1 MPTTV
6 GDCDAPTA
14 RRSAARG
21 SETSSIGHVT
31 DREHPDAPDKTFQP
45 PSPYDEPTG
54 AFRRPE
60 SARPEGARPESATPE
75 ISDADRDAFYERHH
89 RRPGRLSRVD
99 SLDDLDPGEV
109 ETRPIGIPQ
118 QRPPRRN
125 PVPIPPV
132 MAENPGAAADAE
144 TAAIEKP
151 TGATSTGATS
161 TQPEPATE
169 KLPATPIPS
178 VEETFP
184 ELSRK
189 RAQPAETPTRA
200 LLHGEEPLPTTRALG
215 EQEPAGDDLDG
226 DVADTDDDAR
236 AGTDRDDQPETGRR
250 RRGLFGR
257 RAADLD
263 AADADH
269 ADDAPTVEA
278 ARAEPITVT
287 APRGTL
293 DLGLLLLRVAI
304 GIVAVAHG
312 LQKLFGL
319 WGGPGLSGYQEM
331 LANNPNPTIGFHA
344 DVTRPLA
351 IVGALAE
358 TIGGAMVVLGLFTPI
373 GACAIVS
380 VMLLAAAYKTTLAGG
395 FAFFAAAGGIEYEL
409 VLAVA
414 AAALVLTGP
423 GLYAFDASR
432 GWARRPFL
440 GSVAWLIVGI
450 AAAVA
455 VWMLFNGTNPLN
467 SAGNPR

>member
-1 MPTTV
+1 M
-6 GDCDAPTA
+6 
-14 RRSAARG
+14 
-21 SETSSIGHVT
+21 T

-60 SARPEGARPESATPE
+60 SARPEGARPEV
-75 ISDADRDAFYERHH
+75 SDADRDAFYERHH

-118 QRPPRRN
+118 QRPLRRN

-236 AGTDRDDQPETGRR
+236 AGTDRDDQPGTGRR

-257 RAADLD
+257 RAADLDAADLD

-278 ARAEPITVT
+278 ARAKPITVT

-293 DLGLLLLRVAI
+293 DLGLLLLRLAI

>member
-1 MPTTV
+1 M
-6 GDCDAPTA
+6 
-14 RRSAARG
+14 
-21 SETSSIGHVT
+21 T
-31 DREHPDAPDKTFQP
+31 DRELPDAPDKTFQP

-60 SARPEGARPESATPE
+60 SATPESASPL
-75 ISDADRDAFYERHH
+75 ISDADRDAFYARHH

-99 SLDDLDPGEV
+99 SFDDLDPGEV

-118 QRPPRRN
+118 QPPPRRN
-125 PVPIPPV
+125 PVPIPPE
-132 MAENPGAAADAE
+132 MAASPGTVADAE
-144 TAAIEKP
+144 TAAIEKSVTEKSVTEKSVTKKSASEKP
-151 TGATSTGATS
+151 AGARSTT
-161 TQPEPATE
+161 PEATE
-169 KLPATPIPS
+169 KLPATPIRS

-184 ELSRK
+184 DLSRT
-189 RAQPAETPTRA
+189 RAQQAETPTRA

-215 EQEPAGDDLDG
+215 EYEKAGDGLDR
-226 DVADTDDDAR
+226 DVATDGEKR
-236 AGTDRDDQPETGRR
+236 AGTDRVEQPETGHR
-250 RRGLFGR
+250 RRGAFGR
-257 RAADLD
+257 RVAHDLDPADLD
-263 AADADH
+263 PHDLDPADLDP
-269 ADDAPTVEA
+269 ADDASTVEA

-293 DLGLLLLRVAI
+293 DLGLLLLRLAV

-312 LQKLFGL
+312 LSKLFGI
-319 WGGPGLSGYQEM
+319 WGGPGLSGYQQM

-351 IVGALAE
+351 IVGTFAE

-395 FAFFAAAGGIEYEL
+395 LAFFAAAGGIEYEL

-423 GLYAFDASR
+423 GLYAFDAAR

-450 AAAVA
+450 VAAVA

-467 SAGNPR
+467 SPGNPQ

>member
-6 GDCDAPTA
+6 GDCDRPTA
-14 RRSAARG
+14 RRSAARR

-60 SARPEGARPESATPE
+60 SARPESATPE
-75 ISDADRDAFYERHH
+75 LSDADRDAFYERHH

-118 QRPPRRN
+118 QPPPRRN

-132 MAENPGAAADAE
+132 PAANAGTVADAE

-151 TGATSTGATS
+151 GT
-161 TQPEPATE
+161 PEPVTE

-184 ELSRK
+184 ELSRN
-189 RAQPAETPTRA
+189 RAKLAETPTRA

-226 DVADTDDDAR
+226 DVATDGEKW
-236 AGTDRDDQPETGRR
+236 AGTDRDDQPETARR

-257 RAADLD
+257 RAADDLD
-263 AADADH
+263 AVDADH

-278 ARAEPITVT
+278 TRAEPIIVT

-293 DLGLLLLRVAI
+293 DLGLLLLRLAI

-331 LANNPNPTIGFHA
+331 LANNPNPTIGFHS

-373 GACAIVS
+373 GACTIVS
-380 VMLLAAAYKTTLAGG
+380 VMLLASAYKTTLAGG

-423 GLYAFDASR
+423 GLYAFDATR

-467 SAGNPR
+467 SPGNPR

>member
-132 MAENPGAAADAE
+132 PAANAGTVADAE
-144 TAAIEKP
+144 TAAIEKSG
-151 TGATSTGATS
+151 T
-161 TQPEPATE
+161 PEPATE

-184 ELSRK
+184 ELSRN
-189 RAQPAETPTRA
+189 RAKPAETPTRA

-215 EQEPAGDDLDG
+215 EQEPAVDDLDG
-226 DVADTDDDAR
+226 DVAGTDDDAR

-263 AADADH
+263 AADLDAADTDH

-293 DLGLLLLRVAI
+293 DLGLLLLRLAI

-331 LANNPNPTIGFHA
+331 LANNPNPTIGFHS

>member
-1 MPTTV
+1 M
-6 GDCDAPTA
+6 
-14 RRSAARG
+14 
-21 SETSSIGHVT
+21 T

-60 SARPEGARPESATPE
+60 SARPESATPE
-75 ISDADRDAFYERHH
+75 LSDADRDAFYERHH

-118 QRPPRRN
+118 QPPPRRN

-132 MAENPGAAADAE
+132 PAANPGTVTDAE

-151 TGATSTGATS
+151 GT
-161 TQPEPATE
+161 PEPATE

-184 ELSRK
+184 ELSRD
-189 RAQPAETPTRA
+189 RAKPAETPTRA

-215 EQEPAGDDLDG
+215 EQVPAGDDLDG
-226 DVADTDDDAR
+226 DVATDGEKR
-236 AGTDRDDQPETGRR
+236 AGTDRDDQPETARR

-257 RAADLD
+257 RAADDLD
-263 AADADH
+263 AVDADH

-293 DLGLLLLRVAI
+293 DLGLLLLRLAI

-331 LANNPNPTIGFHA
+331 LANNPNPTIGFHS

-380 VMLLAAAYKTTLAGG
+380 VMLLASAYKTTLAGG

-423 GLYAFDASR
+423 GLYAFDATR

-467 SAGNPR
+467 SPGNSR